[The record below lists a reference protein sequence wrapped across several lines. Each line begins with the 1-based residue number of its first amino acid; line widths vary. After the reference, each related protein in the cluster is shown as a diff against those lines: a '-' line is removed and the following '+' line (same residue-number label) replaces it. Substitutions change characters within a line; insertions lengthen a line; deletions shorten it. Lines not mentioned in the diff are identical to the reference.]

1 MTLSDLQA
9 DVYRQLPRFHRAL
22 CSRFLVNRVVRRA
35 VACWPIPVLEQC
47 DAAEARV
54 VGVHLARSV
63 ERRVKA
69 EVGMGI
75 ILTLVLGALV
85 QEVVKL
91 LVRWW
96 LERSENRE
104 AMRAIARKVGH
115 D

>member
-1 MTLSDLQA
+1 MTLSELQA
-9 DVYRQLPRFHRAL
+9 DVYSQLPSFTRVV
-22 CSRFLVNRVVRRA
+22 SGRFLVNRVVRRA

-47 DAAEARV
+47 DEAESRV

-63 ERRVKA
+63 ERRVRA

-85 QEVVKL
+85 QEVVKI

-96 LERSENRE
+96 LERSENRT
-104 AMRAIARKVGH
+104 AMRALVREVAH